1 MFAWWG
7 RTVYR
12 YRYIVIGVMVALCV
26 GGGIFGMDL
35 GKHVTQSGFY
45 DDGSQSVKASLIAD
59 AAYGRDTSGHIIAI
73 YTAPDGKTVDDP
85 QFSKKILDNLAQAQ
99 QDHPDQ
105 ILRSI
110 GYFKNPELLRNMA
123 DADKKHAFMSIQ
135 LKGND
140 DDTILNNFKEVK
152 DDFKIPGVD
161 VKMAGLQPLANEL
174 TGTIGEDQQRAE
186 VAAIPLVAV
195 LLFFVFGGVIAASL
209 PAIIGGLSIMGAL
222 GIMRLVS
229 DFAPVHFFAQP
240 VVTLI
245 GLGIAI
251 DYGLFIVSR
260 FREEIAEGY
269 DTEAAVRRTI
279 MTAGRTIVF
288 SAVIIVASS
297 LPLLLFP
304 QGFLKSITYAL
315 IASVMLSAIL
325 SVSVLAAIL
334 GILGPNVDALGVS
347 TLLRIPFLR
356 NWSVS
361 RAIITWLAA
370 KTQKTKT
377 REDVENGFW
386 GKLVNRVMKR
396 PILFAFPIVVIM
408 VLMIIPL
415 GKLSL
420 GGISEKYLPPDN
432 SVRQAQ
438 QEFDKIFPGF
448 RTEPITLVMKS
459 TNGQPVTDA
468 QVADIRSKAMA
479 MPGFTDPDNNPDAM
493 WKERPYLD
501 GASKDPSVRVIQNGL
516 VVRNDA
522 AKRIADLRSIT
533 PPRGVDVYVGGT
545 PALEQDSIH
554 SLFAKLPLMVVL
566 LIAAT
571 TILMF
576 LAFGSLVLP
585 IKAALMSA
593 LTLGSTM
600 GVLTWMFVDGHGSGL
615 MNYTPQ
621 PLMAPMIGLII
632 AVIYGL
638 STDYEVFLV
647 SRMVEA
653 RERGMSTTEA
663 IRIGTATTGRLITA
677 AALVLAVVA
686 GAFVFSDLVM
696 MKYLAFGLLIA
707 LLLDATI
714 VRMFLVP
721 AIMKLLGDDCWWAP
735 RWMKRWQNKLGLGE
749 IHLPDE
755 RKRPTIGDP
764 QPAGVGA
771 GAAHLHNAGHE
782 PGHPT
787 GHEPGHPA
795 DPGRAMPRAVGPG
808 DRQPPPAP
816 QPTPSSAGTARM
828 ADPGAGVPTADL
840 TGGPTPGAEA
850 PTTRFSAARNVVK
863 NAMGQAAAATQRLGR
878 SEPQPSAPEREIES
892 WLGELRGGGNA
903 PIPPAGSS
911 ESAPTTA
918 IPAHPDEDPAIST
931 EETRAIPVSRPDKG
945 DSDVATEKLNARGKR
960 EDPGN
965 GGPGNGGQGNEGPAN
980 GGGDDKPVSAQD
992 LLRREG
998 RL

>member
-12 YRYIVIGVMVALCV
+12 YRFIVIGVMVALCV

-85 QFSKKILDNLAQAQ
+85 EFSKKILDNLNEAQEE
-99 QDHPDQ
+99 HPDQ

-110 GYFKNPELLRNMA
+110 GYFKNPDLLRNMA

-140 DDTILNNFKEVK
+140 DDPNLNNVKEVK
-152 DDFKIPGVD
+152 DDFSVPGVN
-161 VKMAGLQPLANEL
+161 VKLAGLQPLANEL

-269 DTEAAVRRTI
+269 DTETAVRRTV

-347 TLLRIPFLR
+347 TLLRVPFLR

-396 PILFAFPIVVIM
+396 PILFAAPIVIIM
-408 VLMIIPL
+408 ILMIIPL

-479 MPGFTDPDNNPDAM
+479 MNGFTDPDNNPDAM

-522 AKRIADLRSIT
+522 SKRIADLRSIT

-554 SLFAKLPLMVVL
+554 SLFAKLPLMVLL
-566 LIAAT
+566 LITAT

-755 RKRPTIGDP
+755 RKRPTVGDA
-764 QPAGVGA
+764 QPVGVGA
-771 GAAHLHNAGHE
+771 ATDNQ
-782 PGHPT
+782 PS
-787 GHEPGHPA
+787 HPA

-816 QPTPSSAGTARM
+816 QPPPSSAGTARLSE
-828 ADPGAGVPTADL
+828 PGAHVPGNVGP
-840 TGGPTPGAEA
+840 GGQAPGTDA
-850 PTTRFSAARNVVK
+850 PTTRFSTARNAVK
-863 NAMGQAAAATQRLGR
+863 NVMGQAAAATQRLGR
-878 SEPQPSAPEREIES
+878 SESEPPAPEREIES
-892 WLGELRGGGNA
+892 WLGELRGEGTPGAPGG
-903 PIPPAGSS
+903 PSTPAGPSD
-911 ESAPTTA
+911 SAPTTA
-918 IPAHPDEDPAIST
+918 IPAQPDVDPALSA
-931 EETRAIPVSRPDKG
+931 EETRAIPVSRPAKG
-945 DSDVATEKLNARGKR
+945 DSDVATEKLNARGKT
-960 EDPGN
+960 EDAEK
-965 GGPGNGGQGNEGPAN
+965 EGPE
-980 GGGDDKPVSAQD
+980 GKSVSAQD